1 MTSND
6 GVNVVLMLMGM
17 VFAAPVV
24 LSAFG
29 FLWLFDRA
37 AQAEEHR

>member
-17 VFAAPVV
+17 FAAPVV
-24 LSAFG
+24 LSALG

-37 AQAEEHR
+37 AQAEEYR